1 MRRGAG
7 PEQGN
12 AHIHAVFLLLVMNYF
27 RIKENSFIAR
37 LGARK
42 LKSGNVAMV
51 IGRTVHLWGATRSA
65 FLADERWVRHELKHI
80 EQYQR
85 YGILRFLF
93 KYLAQSIKYG
103 YYNCPLEKEARAAE
117 SDPAILARFTPDPQ
131 NNGIA

>member
-1 MRRGAG
+1 M
-7 PEQGN
+7 
-12 AHIHAVFLLLVMNYF
+12 LSF

-42 LKSGNVAMV
+42 LKTGNIAMV
-51 IGRTVHLWGATRSA
+51 IGHTIHLYGVTQAV

-85 YGILRFLF
+85 YGVLKFLF
-93 KYLAQSIKYG
+93 KYFVQSVKYG

-117 SDPAILARFTPDPQ
+117 HDATILARFELKKNDSAQ
-131 NNGIA
+131 A